1 MVVVGESKKEEKEGR
16 RERGGVECHFC

>member
-1 MVVVGESKKEEKEGR
+1 MVVVGESKKEEKEGK